1 LTADVHVLVLVLVL
15 VLVIGDGAQPS
26 NNFSADLAHAKG
38 AMTTLS
44 WN

>member
-1 LTADVHVLVLVLVL
+1 LTVDVHVLVLVLVL

-26 NNFSADLAHAKG
+26 NNISADLAHAKG

-44 WN
+44 